1 MDRELVRSQ
10 KKVDDRERPDT
21 LRSKLLE
28 LGWIQKRL
36 YSADYSFW
44 TINYKTVGIERKE
57 VEKDLQGS
65 LGDRLGNQLYKQ
77 LEHYDFN
84 ILLIEGSWKNVFST
98 SYITRGMEFYQW
110 STIWNFLR
118 TWQDRGMTIELTT
131 NIGHTIKRLNELYA
145 YYQHPVHCGGLK
157 RNTIA
162 GDPRLLAL
170 QCGGIGPKLGA
181 SLIEKFGS
189 LKDIA
194 NANIE
199 DFASVNKMG
208 KVRSRSLWDH
218 FNKNGKVVNPLL
230 VDKETGEILDQ
241 E

>member
-10 KKVDDRERPDT
+10 KLIDDREP
-21 LRSKLLE
+21 LLIRSKMLE
-28 LGWIQKRL
+28 LGWQQRRL
-36 YSADYSFW
+36 YSADYTFW
-44 TINYKTVGIERKE
+44 TINYKRVGIERKE

-84 ILLIEGSWKNVFST
+84 ILLLEGSWKNVFSVN
-98 SYITRGMEFYQW
+98 YVIKGMQFYQW
-110 STIWNFLR
+110 SVIWNFIR
-118 TWQDRGMTIELTT
+118 TWQDRGLTIELTT
-131 NIGHTIKRLNELYA
+131 SAGHTIKRISELYA
-145 YYQHPVHCGGLK
+145 YYQNVVHCGGLK
-157 RNTIA
+157 KNTIA

-170 QCGGIGPKLGA
+170 QCGGIGPKLGTA
-181 SLIEKFGS
+181 LIEKFGS
-189 LKDIA
+189 LRDIA

-208 KVRSRSLWDH
+208 KVRSMALYNH
-218 FNKNGKVVNPLL
+218 FNKDGTVVNPLL
-230 VDKETGEILDQ
+230 VDKETGEIL